1 MRSTSDQEDILYDLI
16 KNSVLDTAL
25 NGGIYK
31 GERPLNSNLE
41 DVVITAML
49 TTDGTLQEGVCN
61 VNIYIKKENR
71 VIGGVS
77 QLLKNTKRVSEV
89 SPIALNVLIEKA
101 GLYYSYWV
109 SKQAEYDE
117 PDINQTR
124 LNFRVEF
131 RFDNTIT

>member
-1 MRSTSDQEDILYDLI
+1 MRSTSDQESILYNLI
-16 KNSVLDTAL
+16 KNSVLDASL
-25 NGGIYK
+25 SGGVYK
-31 GERPLNSNLE
+31 GERPLSSDLE

-71 VIGGVS
+71 SIGGVS
-77 QLLKNTKRVSEV
+77 QLLKNTKRISEV
-89 SPIALNVLIEKA
+89 NSSALAVLAEKA

-117 PDINQTR
+117 PEINQTR